1 MSKNDKLWK
10 KKKLY
15 IGSGRDQI
23 VNQSRSFLYM
33 QKSI

>member
-1 MSKNDKLWK
+1 MNKNNKLWK
-10 KKKLY
+10 KNKLY
-15 IGSGRDQI
+15 NGSGRDQI